1 MKSTIVFVIL
11 CIFCS
16 FLKPSNSM
24 AMNLVLEDGS
34 YPGVVGAE
42 AQFRYAYNTSSRN
55 GLFTVSLANKSAQV
69 TVDGVLVTPK
79 VTAFLFNLPQGVTG
93 VSFLGASSA
102 GGGGA
107 ASPVTGWRFPSA
119 GMQSG
124 HIPSPDNH
132 GFWDA
137 GASVG
142 MRFTSGSPDNGIPP
156 GMTYMFDFRL
166 TGDVDELTIG
176 SILAS
181 GPSFSGGSGG
191 GSGSGGGPGGRGG
204 GGGQHSG
211 GLTSDEG
218 GGGPPSLDWS
228 VYFLANV
235 KGSPEGVFDFPLL
248 VPDDVAAQPAA
259 HAPEPCSAALIV
271 LGLAYGACRRFRSRT
286 SDS

>member
-1 MKSTIVFVIL
+1 MKIPFTFSFMCIL
-11 CIFCS
+11 CVIIGPTTTS
-16 FLKPSNSM
+16 
-24 AMNLVLEDGS
+24 AVNLVLEDGS
-34 YPGVVGAE
+34 YPGRIGAE
-42 AQFRYAYNTSSRN
+42 AQFQYTYNSEARN

-69 TVDGVLVTPK
+69 IVDGIQVTPK
-79 VTAFLFNLPQGVTG
+79 VTAFLFNLPPSVTG
-93 VSFLGASSA
+93 VSFLGASSI
-102 GGGGA
+102 GGGTVT
-107 ASPVTGWRFPSA
+107 PVTGWRFPSA
-119 GMQSG
+119 GMQNG

-166 TGDVDELTIG
+166 AGDVDELTIE

-191 GSGSGGGPGGRGG
+191 EGGQGGKKGG
-204 GGGQHSG
+204 GGKHSN
-211 GLTSDEG
+211 GLTGDEED
-218 GGGPPSLDWS
+218 GGPPSLDWN

-248 VPDDVAAQPAA
+248 VPDDVVAQPAA
-259 HAPEPCSAALIV
+259 HTPEPCSAALIV
-271 LGLAYGACRRFRSRT
+271 LGLAYGACRRFKGRT
-286 SDS
+286 SRS